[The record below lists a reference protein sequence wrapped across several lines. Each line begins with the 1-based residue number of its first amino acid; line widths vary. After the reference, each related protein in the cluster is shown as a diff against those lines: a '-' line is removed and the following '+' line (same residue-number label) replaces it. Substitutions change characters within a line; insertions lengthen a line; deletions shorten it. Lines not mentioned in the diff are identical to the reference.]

1 MHDKWF
7 QSSNKNVIMT
17 VCKLLVP
24 LQSFVSVKKVD
35 SWLPPGPTHSTA
47 ADQHFLK
54 GHGQDCKCTPTTL
67 VLRFTTRKPWSPK
80 GSEGG
85 DNIQTANNG
94 SHESAALRAA
104 PLRLCKSRVTYTLLG
119 RRHLRE
125 GKDLKVYR
133 PTYGT
138 GFGRRCLPVQK

>member
-35 SWLPPGPTHSTA
+35 SWLPPGPTHS
-47 ADQHFLK
+47 
-54 GHGQDCKCTPTTL
+54 CRPTLSKRSWSRLQMHTHHTGL
-67 VLRFTTRKPWSPK
+67 EIHNPEALSPK

-94 SHESAALRAA
+94 SHESAALRAV